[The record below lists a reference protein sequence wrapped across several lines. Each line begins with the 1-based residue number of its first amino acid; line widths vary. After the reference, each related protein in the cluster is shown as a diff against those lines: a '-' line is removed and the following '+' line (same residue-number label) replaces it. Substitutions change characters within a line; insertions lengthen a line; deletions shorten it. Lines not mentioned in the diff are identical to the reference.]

1 MSDPT
6 PVLDSDVLIDYLR
19 GRGPGHQLL
28 VALRDRLAF
37 RITALTA
44 LELALGAS
52 YARDPRPVDALLAAP
67 CLPLNRAAGIRAGAL
82 MRQLRTA
89 GEAIDVREAMQ
100 AAICIEQDAPL
111 VTRNVR
117 HLGRVDGLNVQTADR
132 ALLVF
137 SRRP

>member
-1 MSDPT
+1 MTDVA

-19 GRGPGHQLL
+19 GKGPGYELL

-37 RITALTA
+37 LITAVTA

-52 YARDPRPVDALLAAP
+52 YARDPHPVDALLAAP

-82 MRQLRTA
+82 MRALRDT
-89 GEAIDVREAMQ
+89 GETIDVRDAMQ
-100 AAICIEQDAPL
+100 AAICIEHDAPL

-117 HLGRVDGLNVQTADR
+117 HLGRVDGLNVLTADR
-132 ALLVF
+132 ALLAF
-137 SRRP
+137 RRS